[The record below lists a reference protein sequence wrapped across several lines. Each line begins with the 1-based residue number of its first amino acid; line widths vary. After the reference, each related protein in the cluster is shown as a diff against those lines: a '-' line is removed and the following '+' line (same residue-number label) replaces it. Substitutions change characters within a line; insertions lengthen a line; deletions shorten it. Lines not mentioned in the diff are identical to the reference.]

1 MEILNVLFLLTEFDD
16 MEEDDPSLSSG
27 DEPPDEPLE
36 DDEPAAL

>member
-1 MEILNVLFLLTEFDD
+1 MEIFSVLFFDTELEDT
-16 MEEDDPSLSSG
+16 DDPSRSSG